1 MTFPSEF
8 WFSSLICFQ
17 HLNTKP
23 VDYDQAFISQNKY
36 PRHSYSRTQTK
47 LHIPFVTLARL
58 YFFIFQIMTTL
69 SHSHQTLRK
78 SVHSKTKVP
87 DVLSSLSS
95 KTSPLS
101 SSWVWSGAQVMLK
114 SLKNGGVV
122 DWCFLLFSA
131 GTSMEITIMKT
142 RSKRII
148 SDTQRHLPMAFFD
161 HFFGVDCMAS
171 TNSSVIFP
179 DFLHQLGEFRAK
191 SLQKIGILMMHLK
204 SLEDWRLG
212 TSKKSWKELELDLRS
227 RP

>member
-1 MTFPSEF
+1 
-8 WFSSLICFQ
+8 
-17 HLNTKP
+17 
-23 VDYDQAFISQNKY
+23 
-36 PRHSYSRTQTK
+36 
-47 LHIPFVTLARL
+47 
-58 YFFIFQIMTTL
+58 MTTL

-148 SDTQRHLPMAFFD
+148 SDTQRHLPMPFFD
-161 HFFGVDCMAS
+161 HFFCVDCMAS

-179 DFLHQLGEFRAK
+179 DFLHQLGEFRTK

-204 SLEDWRLG
+204 SLEDWSLG
-212 TSKKSWKELELDLRS
+212 TSKKS
-227 RP
+227 